1 MQQRER
7 RDKFGSQ
14 LCAKSEGRRL
24 SWEQRW
30 RKCVG
35 CQSGTQLPK
44 LELNARG
51 DFEVMQLSD

>member
-7 RDKFGSQ
+7 GDKFGSQ

-24 SWEQRW
+24 SWERGR

-35 CQSGTQLPK
+35 CQSGTRLPK

-51 DFEVMQLSD
+51 DFEVAQLSD

>member
-14 LCAKSEGRRL
+14 LCAKSEGRL
-24 SWEQRW
+24 SWERGW
-30 RKCVG
+30 RKFVG

-44 LELNARG
+44 LELNVRG